1 MKKRVDCVFLA
12 FFILML
18 LPAHTLAVPGKS
30 QVIKKRV
37 FNRVT
42 TASKTTTSTQKT
54 TPPTTTTATT
64 STSSTVATT
73 TAPTPTTTTTAT
85 AIATTTTP
93 VTTTTSTT
101 SQTTTSGEHIYISQS
116 GSATGSASSCS
127 SAKPVAWLNTATNW
141 GDGSGKVSA
150 GDTVH
155 LCGVISQTVYVL
167 GNGAPGN
174 PVTVRFEPGAR
185 LSSPAWDASRGGL
198 YAKGRQYVV
207 IDGVGVGIIEN
218 TANGT
223 GLTYRVSSTGL
234 ILYDCQNCEVKNLS
248 VLNIYRRTPVSS
260 DSEGSG
266 LGIVLLGNS
275 SNSSVHDCTVS
286 NVWKGIT
293 VAYLTARSSN
303 VSIYNNSVSKTAVGI
318 TIGSGGTS
326 AVADNIN
333 VYSNKIFDNYV
344 WDGQLTDGGWYHADG
359 IHAFA
364 VHTGSAINGLNIYS
378 NEIGSNLGT
387 HVTSWIYV
395 EGAGIS
401 NVNVYNN
408 LLTSAGGSYPST
420 GYIGLKKPFG
430 VNVYNNTGAAGSGKG
445 IGVSLW
451 AGAASV
457 DIRNNIFYRVS
468 SGVGASD
475 TSTLK
480 MCDKNNYYGLGNNQM
495 YYQTRFYTLADWQS
509 NLGFDRN
516 SITADPLLSSD
527 FRPAST
533 SPARGRGDNLGSP
546 FNIDKAGVARPYTGW
561 TLGAYQ

>member
-116 GSATGSASSCS
+116 GSATGTGSGCS

-198 YAKGRQYVV
+198 YAKGRQFVL
-207 IDGVGVGIIEN
+207 IDGAGVGIIEN
-218 TANGT
+218 TANGSA
-223 GLTYRVSSTGL
+223 LQYKVQSTGL
-234 ILYDCQNCEVKNLS
+234 ILSDCQNCEVRNLTVS
-248 VLNIYRRTPVSS
+248 NIYQRTSPSDPNGSS
-260 DSEGSG
+260 Y
-266 LGIVLLGNS
+266 GIVLMGNS
-275 SNSSVHDCTVS
+275 TNSSVHDCVVT
-286 NVWKGIT
+286 NVWRALCIHYSEMK
-293 VAYLTARSSN
+293 SSN
-303 VSIYNNSVSKTAVGI
+303 VSVYNNTAIKTCIGI
-318 TIGSGGTS
+318 SIGSTGTG
-326 AVADNIN
+326 AVAENIN
-333 VYSNKIFDNYV
+333 IFKNKVSDNYV
-344 WDGQLTDGGWYHADG
+344 WDGVSTDGGWWHVDG
-359 IHAFA
+359 VHAFA
-364 VHTGSAINGLNIYS
+364 VHTGAAIYGLNIYS

-387 HVTSWIYV
+387 HVTSWIYI

-408 LLTSAGGSYPST
+408 LLTSAGGSYPSQ
-420 GYIGLKKPFG
+420 GYIGLKKPVG
-430 VNVYNNTGAAGSGKG
+430 VNVYNNTIAAGSGKG
-445 IGVSLW
+445 TGVNLW
-451 AGAASV
+451 VGAASV

-468 SGVGASD
+468 SGVYVGD
-475 TSTLK
+475 TSTMK

-509 NLGFDRN
+509 TLGFDRN
-516 SITADPLLSSD
+516 SIMADPLLSSEY
-527 FRPAST
+527 RPAST
-533 SPARGRGDNLGSP
+533 SPVRAKGDNLGNP
-546 FNIDKAGVARPYTGW
+546 FNIDKAGVIRPYTGW

>member
-198 YAKGRQYVV
+198 YAKGRQFVL
-207 IDGVGVGIIEN
+207 IDGAGVGIIEN
-218 TANGT
+218 TANGSA
-223 GLTYRVSSTGL
+223 LQYKVQSTGL
-234 ILYDCQNCEVKNLS
+234 ILSDCQNCEVRNLTVS
-248 VLNIYRRTPVSS
+248 NIYQRTSPSDPNGSS
-260 DSEGSG
+260 Y
-266 LGIVLLGNS
+266 GIVLMGNS
-275 SNSSVHDCTVS
+275 TNSSVHDCVVT
-286 NVWKGIT
+286 NVWRALCIHYSEMK
-293 VAYLTARSSN
+293 SSN
-303 VSIYNNSVSKTAVGI
+303 VSVYNNTAIKTCIGI
-318 TIGSGGTS
+318 SIGSTGTG
-326 AVADNIN
+326 AVAENIN
-333 VYSNKIFDNYV
+333 IFKNKVSDNYV
-344 WDGQLTDGGWYHADG
+344 WDGVSTDGGWWHVDG
-359 IHAFA
+359 VHAFA
-364 VHTGSAINGLNIYS
+364 VHTGAAIYGLNIYS

-387 HVTSWIYV
+387 HVTSWIYI

-430 VNVYNNTGAAGSGKG
+430 VNVYNNTVAAGSGKG

-468 SGVGASD
+468 SGVYVGD
-475 TSTLK
+475 TSTMK